1 MYFCICKKVTEAEV
15 KSLSAQGAVGKEK
28 LKRLGVGND
37 CGICVLSEN
46 GCPNNKQE
54 SSRPQNNSKNPSKTQ
69 T

>member
-15 KSLSAQGAVGKEK
+15 KTLSAQGAVGQEK

-37 CGICVLSEN
+37 CGICVLSQQ
-46 GCPNNKQE
+46 GCCPNKQE
-54 SSRPQNNSKNPSKTQ
+54 SSRPQNNSKKASNTQ

>member
-15 KSLSAQGAVGKEK
+15 KTLSAQGSIGQEK

-37 CGICVLSEN
+37 CGICILSGQ
-46 GCPNNKQE
+46 GCPNKPE
-54 SSRPQNNSKNPSKTQ
+54 SSHPQKNSKNPSKTQ